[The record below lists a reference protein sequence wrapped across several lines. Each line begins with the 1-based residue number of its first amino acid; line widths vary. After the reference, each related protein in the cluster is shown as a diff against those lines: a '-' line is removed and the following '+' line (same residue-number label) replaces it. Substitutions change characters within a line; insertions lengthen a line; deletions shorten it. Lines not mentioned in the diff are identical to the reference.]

1 MVLFVLGQKCANQ
14 PLEVKL
20 VHDFIEE
27 FSRLRDRLHVLYTI
41 SIVTFTLIFLLMS
54 YVIISWAILFFIK

>member
-1 MVLFVLGQKCANQ
+1 MVLLLGQKCANQ

-27 FSRLRDRLHVLYTI
+27 FSRLRDRLHALFTI
-41 SIVTFTLIFLLMS
+41 SVVTFSLIFLLMS
-54 YVIISWAILFFIK
+54 YVIISWVIHFFIK

>member
-14 PLEVKL
+14 QFEVKL
-20 VHDFIEE
+20 AHDFIEE

-41 SIVTFTLIFLLMS
+41 SVVTFTLIFLLMS
-54 YVIISWAILFFIK
+54 YVIISWAIHFFIK